1 MKKSVSLILFLIV
14 LAYVLVGCSKSSQTT
29 VQYVSVG
36 TYLMQESEEPVKPSL
51 LLEDT
56 KRFTFN
62 YSALSSYIAIGTYEI
77 FNGNLILKTDDG
89 KYKYVFEIK
98 DTSLIFKAK
107 ESSEIPS
114 FANVPDG
121 AIFNAEKEVKVDSNN
136 SDEIV
141 QPEYLTGEIIT
152 DGIYGNADVYYIYFI
167 PDKETRKLLN
177 NYYPLEIGESIPLKF
192 ESMDIIKDL
201 PNELGIYSVAI
212 EADFTTNKRTA
223 DLKTIKLTDTIGT
236 IEYEGKTYETNDLDE
251 NVQPKDRVCGLIVK
265 NVRRYDDGGVIITFE
280 GEIESEGFYNVYPGG
295 DMFEYRRIGEIIRD
309 KESLK
314 NFPTYKGEG
323 NIFSVWFTETNEL
336 YNELAN
342 YSAVGRGKFK
352 TSNYYIIYN
361 YGIGTDP
368 GEILTEIIAL
378 DENYKDLFKYN
389 ENEISIMGFDEDYL
403 IVAEHEIEVL
413 DVIKSTF
420 YFVSRRDP
428 SAIKIASSNDKFG
441 YRFEKS
447 NDEASKKDGSDF
459 NLVSYKRGNSL
470 DIEEKPHTIK
480 FRYFNKI
487 DTGSATDLLTKD
499 VNYAIFKDGEETAEI
514 YEGNEF
520 LDMIADDISVL
531 YYCYENSPDEL
542 ARIRIQFTGEV
553 TLTGKLNIN
562 IDDNFGYQVS
572 FLADSES
579 IKKLPHHIEDTRDSG
594 GVRFTNENLKEILG
608 EEPFSK
614 NCEITIKDYYI
625 HYAATEAVNTA
636 ELVSVRYIE

>member
-1 MKKSVSLILFLIV
+1 MKKSVILILFMIAI
-14 LAYVLVGCSKSSQTT
+14 AYALVGCSKSSQTT
-29 VQYVSVG
+29 VQHVPVG
-36 TYLMQESEEPVKPSL
+36 TYLMQESEEPIKPSL
-51 LLEDT
+51 LLEET
-56 KRFTFN
+56 KRFTFS
-62 YSALSSYIAIGTYEI
+62 YSSYSSYIAMGTYEI
-77 FNGNLILKTDDG
+77 FNDNLILKTDDG

-107 ESSEIPS
+107 ESSKIPS

-121 AIFNAEKEVKVDSNN
+121 AIFNSEKELKEDINK

-141 QPEYLTGEIIT
+141 QTNYLTGEIIT
-152 DGIYGNADVYYIYFI
+152 DGIYGNTGVYYIYFI
-167 PDKETRKLLN
+167 PDKETRQLLN
-177 NYYPLEIGESIPLKF
+177 NYYPLEIGDSIPLKF

-201 PNELGIYSVAI
+201 PKELDIYNVAI
-212 EADFTTNKRTA
+212 EADFTTDIREA
-223 DLKTIKLTDTIGT
+223 VLKSIKLVDSIGT
-236 IEYEGKTYETNDLDE
+236 IEYQGKTYEANDLDE
-251 NVQPKDRVCGLIVK
+251 KVQPKDRVCGLIVK
-265 NVRRYDDGGVIITFE
+265 NVRRYDDGGMVITFE

-295 DMFEYRRIGEIIRD
+295 DMFQYRRIGEIIRD

-314 NFPTYKGEG
+314 NFPTYKGVG
-323 NIFSVWFTETNEL
+323 NNFSVWFSETNEL
-336 YNELAN
+336 YNELAD

-352 TSNYYIIYN
+352 SSNYYIIYN
-361 YGIGTDP
+361 YGIGPGP
-368 GEILTEIIAL
+368 GEILTEIVSL

-389 ENEISIMGFDEDYL
+389 ENEISIMGFGEDYL

-413 DVIKSTF
+413 DVIKSTY

-428 SAIKIASSNDKFG
+428 LAIKIASSNDKFG

-447 NDEASKKDGSDF
+447 NDDASKKDGSDF
-459 NLVSYKRGNSL
+459 NLVSYKHGSSP

-480 FRYFNKI
+480 FRYFNKV
-487 DTGSATDLLTKD
+487 DTGNATDLITKN
-499 VNYAIFKDGEETAEI
+499 VNYAIFKDGEGTAEI

-531 YYCYENSPDEL
+531 YYCNENSPDEL
-542 ARIRIQFTGEV
+542 ARIRIKFTGEV
-553 TLTGKLNIN
+553 TLTGKLSIN
-562 IDDNFGYQVS
+562 IDDNFGYQTS

-579 IKKLPHHIEDTRDSG
+579 TKKLPHHIEDTRDLG

-608 EEPFSK
+608 EEPLSK
-614 NCEITIKDYYI
+614 DCEITIKDYYI

>member
-1 MKKSVSLILFLIV
+1 MKKIYLLILMLMLLTVACTNNLQNTNKNTQETDINLENNVKNGLI
-14 LAYVLVGCSKSSQTT
+14 
-29 VQYVSVG
+29 
-36 TYLMQESEEPVKPSL
+36 E
-51 LLEDT
+51 
-56 KRFTFN
+56 
-62 YSALSSYIAIGTYEI
+62 
-77 FNGNLILKTDDG
+77 
-89 KYKYVFEIK
+89 
-98 DTSLIFKAK
+98 
-107 ESSEIPS
+107 
-114 FANVPDG
+114 
-121 AIFNAEKEVKVDSNN
+121 DSNKN
-136 SDEIV
+136 DKVISTN
-141 QPEYLTGEIIT
+141 YFTGEIIT
-152 DGIYGNADVYYIYFI
+152 DGIYGNTGVYYIYFV
-167 PDKETRKLLN
+167 PDKETRQLLF
-177 NYYPLEIGESIPLKF
+177 NYYPFETGESIPLKF

-201 PNELGIYSVAI
+201 PKELGIYNVAI
-212 EADFTTNKRTA
+212 EADFTTNIREA
-223 DLKTIKLTDTIGT
+223 DLKSINLTDTIGT

-251 NVQPKDRVCGLIVK
+251 NVQPKDRVCGLIVED
-265 NVRRYDDGGVIITFE
+265 VRRYDDGGVIITFE

-295 DMFEYRRIGEIIRD
+295 DMFQYRRIGEIIRD
-309 KESLK
+309 KECLK

-361 YGIGTDP
+361 YGIGAGP
-368 GEILTEIIAL
+368 GEILTEIVSL

-447 NDEASKKDGSDF
+447 NDDASKKDGSDF

-470 DIEEKPHTIK
+470 DIEEKPYTIK
-480 FRYFNKI
+480 FRCFNKV

-499 VNYAIFKDGEETAEI
+499 VNYGTFNNGEETIEL

-520 LDMIADDISVL
+520 LGMVANDISVL
-531 YYCYENSPDEL
+531 YYCKENSSDEL
-542 ARIRIQFTGEV
+542 ARIRIKFTGEV
-553 TLTGKLNIN
+553 TLTGKLNVS
-562 IDDNFGYQVS
+562 IDDDFGYQAY

-579 IKKLPHHIEDTRDSG
+579 ISKLPHHIEDTRDAG
-594 GVRFTNENLKEILG
+594 EIRFVNENLKEILG
-608 EEPFSK
+608 EEPLSK

-625 HYAATEAVNTA
+625 EYAARETYNTG

>member
-1 MKKSVSLILFLIV
+1 MKKIYLLILMLMLLTVACTNNLQNTNKNTQETDINLENNVKDGLI
-14 LAYVLVGCSKSSQTT
+14 
-29 VQYVSVG
+29 
-36 TYLMQESEEPVKPSL
+36 E
-51 LLEDT
+51 
-56 KRFTFN
+56 
-62 YSALSSYIAIGTYEI
+62 
-77 FNGNLILKTDDG
+77 
-89 KYKYVFEIK
+89 
-98 DTSLIFKAK
+98 
-107 ESSEIPS
+107 
-114 FANVPDG
+114 
-121 AIFNAEKEVKVDSNN
+121 DSNKN
-136 SDEIV
+136 DKVISTN
-141 QPEYLTGEIIT
+141 YFTGEIIT
-152 DGIYGNADVYYIYFI
+152 DGIYGNTGVYYIYFV
-167 PDKETRKLLN
+167 PDKETRQLLF
-177 NYYPLEIGESIPLKF
+177 NYYPFETGESIPLKF

-201 PNELGIYSVAI
+201 PKELGIYNVAI
-212 EADFTTNKRTA
+212 EADFTTNIREA
-223 DLKTIKLTDTIGT
+223 DLKSINLTDTIGT

-251 NVQPKDRVCGLIVK
+251 NVQPKDRVCGLIVED
-265 NVRRYDDGGVIITFE
+265 VRRYDDGGVIITFE

-295 DMFEYRRIGEIIRD
+295 DMFQYRRIGEIIRD
-309 KESLK
+309 KECLK

-361 YGIGTDP
+361 YGIGAGP
-368 GEILTEIIAL
+368 GEILTEIVSL

-447 NDEASKKDGSDF
+447 NDDASKKDGSDF

-470 DIEEKPHTIK
+470 DIEEKPYTIK
-480 FRYFNKI
+480 FRCFNKV

-499 VNYAIFKDGEETAEI
+499 VNYGTFNNGEETIEL

-520 LDMIADDISVL
+520 LGMVANDISVL
-531 YYCYENSPDEL
+531 YYCKENSSDEL
-542 ARIRIQFTGEV
+542 ARIRIKFTGEV
-553 TLTGKLNIN
+553 TLTGKLNVS
-562 IDDNFGYQVS
+562 IDDDFGYQAY

-579 IKKLPHHIEDTRDSG
+579 ISKLPHHIEDTRDAG
-594 GVRFTNENLKEILG
+594 EIRFVNENLKEILG
-608 EEPFSK
+608 EEPLSK

-625 HYAATEAVNTA
+625 EYAARETYNTG